1 MRLLRFVSARIF
13 LIAGLITVLA
23 ACSGGS
29 DDKAYVEKPLNE
41 LYNSAVN
48 AIENKRYLD
57 AAQLF
62 EEVERQHPYS
72 VWATKAQIMAA
83 YANYEASKYDDAI
96 IALNRFIQLHPGSRD
111 VAYAYYLKA
120 LSFYE
125 QISDI
130 QRDQAITNQ
139 ALKALRDI
147 VRRFPR
153 SKFARDA
160 KLKID
165 LTQDHLAGK
174 EMTVGRY
181 YLRRKELLSAINR
194 FRIVVDKFQTTSHV
208 PEALHRLTEAYATLG
223 MRKEAQ
229 KAAAV
234 LGHNYPGS
242 EWYSDSYA
250 LVTGKD
256 TRQQKDKPGF
266 LKRAWNWVF

>member
-29 DDKAYVEKPLNE
+29 DDKAYVEKPVNE

-48 AIENKRYLD
+48 AIENQRYLD
-57 AAQLF
+57 ATQLF

-83 YANYEASKYDDAI
+83 YANYEARKYDDAI

-125 QISDI
+125 QISNI

-139 ALKALRDI
+139 ALTALRDI

-165 LTQDHLAGK
+165 LTQDNLAGK

>member
-1 MRLLRFVSARIF
+1 MRLLRFVSARFF

-29 DDKAYVEKPLNE
+29 DDKAYVEKPVNE

-48 AIENKRYLD
+48 AIENQRYLD

-139 ALKALRDI
+139 ALTALRDI